1 VKTKTRSFQVVYRRR
16 KLINRPAQPT
26 FRPAVLSAIQPK
38 GAGA

>member
-16 KLINRPAQPT
+16 KLINRPAQPVH
-26 FRPAVLSAIQPK
+26 RRAVLSTLQPK